1 MKEKGLTQE
10 DLGTILGTPQSS
22 ISRILTGKSGKIP
35 ELVERIATHLEPY
48 WVSWRLCSH
57 AASLG
62 MACA

>member
-35 ELVERIATHLEPY
+35 ELVERIATHLDLELIAIPKT
-48 WVSWRLCSH
+48 SETKE
-57 AASLG
+57 
-62 MACA
+62 